1 MSKIGL
7 IAGRGYLPVLWAKSA
22 QEHGEEVY
30 AYQLFDPA
38 DYSLEESV
46 DQVKKV
52 NIGQLDQLIQTLL
65 TDKIKQV
72 VMIGKVE
79 KSLLF
84 DGLTLD
90 IRMKKVIGELK
101 DLNDDS
107 IMLGIVNELAK
118 ENIEVVKQSTF
129 LEDLL
134 VSSGVLTNRQPD
146 EQLLSDMNYG
156 FKMAREIGRLD
167 IGQAVIVKNKAVL
180 AVEAI
185 EGTDQAIIRGG
196 QIGGPGVVVAK
207 VSKPQQDFRFDI
219 PTVGDTTLNNLI
231 DIKAVALVIEAD
243 RTFIID
249 KDDFIKKAE
258 ENGITIMALKTSDL
272 L

>member
-7 IAGRGYLPVLWAKSA
+7 IAGKGNLPVLWARSA
-22 QEHGEEVY
+22 RNQGVEVY
-30 AYQLFDPA
+30 AYNLFA
-38 DYSLEESV
+38 SNSELEESV

-52 NIGQLDQLIQTLL
+52 DIGQLDQLIKTLHE
-65 TDKIKQV
+65 DQISEV

-84 DGLTLD
+84 QGLELD
-90 IRMKKVIGELK
+90 FRMKKVLDGLI
-101 DLNDDS
+101 DFNDDN
-107 IMLGIVNELAK
+107 IMLGIVDELAAEDIK
-118 ENIEVVKQSTF
+118 VLKQSTY
-129 LEDLL
+129 LDELM
-134 VSSGVLTNRQPD
+134 VSPGVLTEEQPD
-146 EQLLSDMNYG
+146 EQLLSDMKYG

-167 IGQAVIVKNKAVL
+167 IGQTVIVKNRAVL

-185 EGTDQAIIRGG
+185 EGTDQAIKRGG
-196 QIGGPGVVVAK
+196 QIGGSGVVVAK

-231 DIKAVALVIEAD
+231 EVNASALVIEAE
-243 RTFIID
+243 RTFLIN
-249 KDDFIKKAE
+249 KEEFIKKAGENDIIVAALHE
-258 ENGITIMALKTSDL
+258 EDL